1 MNFIS
6 FRRLKLFK
14 GPSSRQQNGDQE
26 QPPTKGKRGLWRG
39 VIQSPFFYLI
49 VFVSVLSYFLS
60 YVPPRS
66 LPKLKEGEIAPT
78 DLISPLDL
86 NIEDTETTEKRRA
99 EAEEA
104 VLPVYTLDENSFLN
118 TEERIRQLFE
128 FSRDWLKS
136 ATSPVR
142 TVEFQKSVAEKF
154 ELEIPVQTLDSLI
167 KSNFSPEV
175 QETLISLIGK
185 VSSQGIIVSKNL
197 FIRKEPERGLIL
209 MRGPAS
215 ERPIRVDEVLDLI
228 EGRERFASDV
238 EKLEIS
244 SRNKRLLVGLAEV
257 LLRPNISFSK
267 AETEARRER
276 ARARVETVFY
286 RLKKGK
292 VILRKGD
299 EATAENLKRI
309 SIINQNLSQAHDWLI
324 HLAGTFL
331 LFALFFLTLWYYLKS
346 LLKFRA
352 ALNIYL
358 MMGVALVLGLLLFK
372 LSSFSG
378 PLFSQ
383 FARLPALTDVEVY
396 RFAFPYQFGV
406 IIFAF
411 LTTNTVTL
419 IFAILN
425 SLLVGYLF
433 QGNFQFMLFS
443 FIGGLAAVYGIRYY
457 EKQKRTSVL
466 RAGLF
471 VVAPINVFLVITL
484 ELIKEKVGGPGAI
497 AAEAIMGLLGGALSA
512 ALAFV
517 LLPVFEN
524 VFGFVT
530 QTRLL
535 ELTNS
540 DLPVFRQMAMEA
552 PGSYHHSLVV
562 STLAEKAAEEIGL
575 DTMLVKAGALYHDI
589 GKVRRP
595 EYFIENI
602 SRNPDLHKDM
612 APSLSSLVII
622 NHVKEG
628 AEVAKKLKLPKKIK
642 EIIEQHHGSSLVR
655 YFFHKAKEVYDP
667 EMQKI
672 EEENFRYP
680 GPPPQGKEAAL
691 IMLADSVEAASR
703 SIKSPTREN
712 LKRLIVEI
720 FESYLQDGQLDD
732 CDFSL
737 RELRAIAVSYHT
749 TLYAIYHPRIQYP
762 GFDFEMKIKKK
773 PANEKKTNDRGPEP
787 PA

>member
-14 GPSSRQQNGDQE
+14 GPSPRQKNGGQEPPAEREKRNFWRRLIQN
-26 QPPTKGKRGLWRG
+26 
-39 VIQSPFFYLI
+39 PFFYLI
-49 VFVSVLSYFLS
+49 VFVFVLSYFLS

-66 LPKLKEGEIAPT
+66 LPKLKEGEIAST

-86 NIEDTETTEKRRA
+86 NIEDTETTAKRRN

-104 VLPVYTLDENSFLN
+104 VLPVYTLDENSFLS
-118 TEERIRQLFE
+118 TEESIRQLFE
-128 FSRDWLKS
+128 FGRDWLKS
-136 ATSPVR
+136 ASAPAR
-142 TVEFQKSVAEKF
+142 TAELQKAVAEKF
-154 ELEIPVQTLDSLI
+154 DLEIPVQELDSLV

-185 VSSQGIIVSKNL
+185 VSSQGIIISKNL
-197 FIRKEPERGLIL
+197 FIRKEPERGLTL

-215 ERPIRVDEVLDLI
+215 ERPIPVDGILDLI

-244 SRNKRLLVGLAEV
+244 SRNKRLLLGLAEV
-257 LLRPNISFSK
+257 LLRPNVSFNK
-267 AETEARRER
+267 AETESRKER

-292 VILRKGD
+292 VIVRKGD
-299 EATAENLKRI
+299 EATAENLKWI
-309 SIINQNLSQAHDWLI
+309 SIINQNLREARDWLV

-358 MMGVALVLGLLLFK
+358 MMGVSLILGLLVYKLF
-372 LSSFSG
+372 SFLAT
-378 PLFSQ
+378 LFSQ
-383 FARLPALTDVEVY
+383 FARLPILTEVEVY

-425 SLLVGYLF
+425 SLLVGYMF
-433 QGNFQFMLFS
+433 QGHFQFMLFS

-457 EKQKRTSVL
+457 QKQKRTSAL
-466 RAGLF
+466 RTGLF
-471 VVAPINVFLVITL
+471 VVAPINVFLIITL
-484 ELIKEKVGGPGAI
+484 ELIQEKIGGPGAI

-512 ALAFV
+512 AFAFV

-530 QTRLL
+530 QTKLL
-535 ELTNS
+535 DLTNS

-562 STLAEKAAEEIGL
+562 STLAEKAAEELGL

-589 GKVRRP
+589 GKVKRP
-595 EYFIENI
+595 EYFLENI
-602 SRNPDLHKDM
+602 SRNSDLHKDM
-612 APSLSSLVII
+612 TPSLSSLVII

-628 AEVAKKLKLPKKIK
+628 AEAAKKLKLPKKIK

-672 EEENFRYP
+672 EEENYRYP

-703 SIKSPTREN
+703 SIKSPSREN
-712 LKRLIVEI
+712 LKRLIIEI
-720 FESYLQDGQLDD
+720 FENYLQDGQLDD

-737 RELRAIAVSYHT
+737 RELRAIAESFHT
-749 TLYAIYHPRIQYP
+749 TLFAIYHPRIQYP
-762 GFDFEMKIKKK
+762 GFDFEMKKKK
-773 PANEKKTNDRGPEP
+773 RPTNGKKANDRGPEP

>member
-14 GPSSRQQNGDQE
+14 GPASRQKNGEDETPDSKTKAGFWRQLIQN
-26 QPPTKGKRGLWRG
+26 
-39 VIQSPFFYLI
+39 PFFYLI
-49 VFVSVLSYFLS
+49 IFVSVISYSLS

-66 LPKLKEGEIAPT
+66 LPKLEEGEIAST
-78 DLISPLDL
+78 DITSPLDL
-86 NIEDTETTEKRRA
+86 NIEDTETTSKRRA

-104 VLPVYTLDENSFLN
+104 VLPVYALDENSFLN
-118 TEERIRQLFE
+118 TEERIRQIFE
-128 FSRDWLKS
+128 FGRDWLKNT
-136 ATSPVR
+136 ATPAK
-142 TVEFQKSVAEKF
+142 TAELQKAVVEKF
-154 ELEIPVQTLDSLI
+154 DLEIPAQELDSLVR
-167 KSNFSPEV
+167 SNFSPEV
-175 QETLISLIGK
+175 QETLISLIGR
-185 VSSQGIIVSKNL
+185 VSSQGLIISKNL

-215 ERPIRVDEVLDLI
+215 ERPIQVDEILDLT

-244 SRNKRLLVGLAEV
+244 TRNKRLLVGLAQV
-257 LLRPNISFSK
+257 LLRPNVTFNRT
-267 AETEARRER
+267 ETEARKER

-299 EATAENLKRI
+299 EATAEDLKWI
-309 SIINQNLSQAHDWLI
+309 SVINQNLREAREWLV

-331 LFALFFLTLWYYLKS
+331 LFALFFLTVWYYLKS
-346 LLKFRA
+346 LVKFRA

-358 MMGVALVLGLLLFK
+358 MMGVTLILGLLVYK
-372 LSSFSG
+372 LLSFLAT
-378 PLFSQ
+378 LFSQ
-383 FARLPALTDVEVY
+383 FARISPLTDVEVY

-411 LTTNTVTL
+411 LTNNTVTL

-425 SLLVGYLF
+425 SLLVGYMF
-433 QGNFQFMLFS
+433 QGHFYFMLFS

-457 EKQKRTSVL
+457 QKHRRTSVL

-471 VVAPINVFLVITL
+471 VVAPINVFLIITL
-484 ELIKEKVGGPGAI
+484 ELIQEKIGGPGAI
-497 AAEAIMGLLGGALSA
+497 AAEAVMGLLGGALSA

-524 VFGFVT
+524 VFGFIT
-530 QTRLL
+530 QTKLL

-562 STLAEKAAEEIGL
+562 ATLAEKAAEEIGL

-589 GKVRRP
+589 GKVKRP

-612 APSLSSLVII
+612 TPSLSSLVII

-628 AEVAKKLKLPKKIK
+628 AEAAKKLKLPKKIK

-672 EEENFRYP
+672 EEENYRYP
-680 GPPPQGKEAAL
+680 GPPPQAKEAAL

-703 SIKSPTREN
+703 SLKSPSRES

-737 RELRAIAVSYHT
+737 RELRAIAASFHT
-749 TLYAIYHPRIQYP
+749 TLFAINHPRIQYP
-762 GFDFEMKIKKK
+762 GFDFELRKKKK
-773 PANEKKTNDRGPEP
+773 PANEKKNHDRGPES

>member
-1 MNFIS
+1 MNIIS

-14 GPSSRQQNGDQE
+14 GPSSRQKDGE
-26 QPPTKGKRGLWRG
+26 EETLAIKEKRGFWRRLFR
-39 VIQSPFFYLI
+39 SPFLYLI
-49 VFVSVLSYFLS
+49 IFVSALSYLLS
-60 YVPPRS
+60 YVPPGS
-66 LPKLKEGEIAPT
+66 LPKIEEGEIAST
-78 DLISPLDL
+78 DIISPLDFS
-86 NIEDTETTEKRRA
+86 IEDAEATTKRRV

-104 VLPVYTLDENSFLN
+104 VLPVYTLDENAFLGI
-118 TEERIRQLFE
+118 EDRIRLLFE
-128 FSRDWLKS
+128 FGRDWLKNTPPP
-136 ATSPVR
+136 AR
-142 TVEFQKSVAEKF
+142 TADLQKAVAEKLD
-154 ELEIPVQTLDSLI
+154 LEITLQDLDSLI
-167 KSNFSPEV
+167 RSNFSPEV
-175 QETLISLIGK
+175 QETLVSLIGK
-185 VSSQGIIVSKNL
+185 VSSQGIIVSKDL
-197 FIRKEPERGLIL
+197 FIRKEEERGMIL
-209 MRGPAS
+209 MRRPGS
-215 ERPIRVDEVLDLI
+215 ERQIQVDELLDL
-228 EGRERFASDV
+228 EQGRERFTSDV

-244 SRNKRLLVGLAEV
+244 SRNKRLLIGLADV
-257 LLRPNISFSK
+257 FLRPNISFNR
-267 AETEARRER
+267 AETEVRKER
-276 ARARVETVFY
+276 ARARVETAFF

-299 EATAENLKRI
+299 EAIAEDLKWISLINANLQEAR
-309 SIINQNLSQAHDWLI
+309 DWVV

-331 LFALFFLTLWYYLKS
+331 LFALFFVTVWYYLKS

-358 MMGVALVLGLLLFK
+358 MTGVTLVLGLLAYK
-372 LSSFSG
+372 LASSLAT
-378 PLFSQ
+378 LFSQ
-383 FARLPALTDVEVY
+383 FARPSVLTDVDVY

-406 IIFAF
+406 LIFAF
-411 LTTNTVTL
+411 LTNNTVTL

-425 SLLVGYLF
+425 SLLVGYMF
-433 QGNFQFMLFS
+433 QGNFLFLLFS
-443 FIGGLAAVYGIRYY
+443 FIGGLAAIYGIRYY
-457 EKQKRTSVL
+457 QKRRRTAVL

-471 VVAPINVFLVITL
+471 VVAPINVFLIITL
-484 ELIKEKVGGPGAI
+484 ELIQEKIGGLDAI
-497 AAEAIMGLLGGALSA
+497 AAESTMGLLGGALSA

-530 QTRLL
+530 QTKLL

-575 DTMLVKAGALYHDI
+575 DSMLVKAGALYHDI
-589 GKVRRP
+589 GKVKRP

-602 SRNPDLHKDM
+602 SRNPDLHRDM

-622 NHVKEG
+622 SHVKEG
-628 AEVAKKLKLPKKIK
+628 SEAAKKLKLPKKIR
-642 EIIEQHHGSSLVR
+642 EIIEQHHGSSIVR

-672 EEENFRYP
+672 EEENYRYP
-680 GPPPQGKEAAL
+680 GPPPQSKEAAL

-703 SIKSPTREN
+703 SLKSPSRES

-720 FESYLQDGQLDD
+720 FENYLQDGQLDD
-732 CDFSL
+732 SDFSL
-737 RELRAIAVSYHT
+737 RELRAIATSFHA

-762 GFDFEMKIKKK
+762 GFDFEIKKKKK
-773 PANEKKTNDRGPEP
+773 PANGKKTNDRGPEP
-787 PA
+787 PE

>member
-14 GPSSRQQNGDQE
+14 GPSTRQKNGGQEPPAEREKRNFWRRLIQN
-26 QPPTKGKRGLWRG
+26 
-39 VIQSPFFYLI
+39 PFFYLI
-49 VFVSVLSYFLS
+49 VFVFVLSYFLS

-66 LPKLKEGEIAPT
+66 LPKLKEGEIAST

-86 NIEDTETTEKRRA
+86 NIEDTETTAKRRN

-104 VLPVYTLDENSFLN
+104 VLPVYTLDENSFLS
-118 TEERIRQLFE
+118 TEESIRQLFE
-128 FSRDWLKS
+128 FGRDWLKS
-136 ATSPVR
+136 ASAPAR
-142 TVEFQKSVAEKF
+142 TAELQKAVAEKF
-154 ELEIPVQTLDSLI
+154 DIEIPVQELDSLV

-185 VSSQGIIVSKNL
+185 VSSQGIIISKNL
-197 FIRKEPERGLIL
+197 FIRKEPERGLTL

-215 ERPIRVDEVLDLI
+215 ERPIPVDGILDLI

-244 SRNKRLLVGLAEV
+244 SRNKRLLLGLAEV
-257 LLRPNISFSK
+257 LLRPNVSFNK
-267 AETEARRER
+267 AETESRKER

-292 VILRKGD
+292 VIVRKGD
-299 EATAENLKRI
+299 EATAENLKWI
-309 SIINQNLSQAHDWLI
+309 SIINQNLREARDWLV

-358 MMGVALVLGLLLFK
+358 MMGVSLILGLLVYKLF
-372 LSSFSG
+372 SFLAT
-378 PLFSQ
+378 LFSQ
-383 FARLPALTDVEVY
+383 FARLPILTEVEVY

-425 SLLVGYLF
+425 SLLVGYMF
-433 QGNFQFMLFS
+433 QGHFQFMLFS

-457 EKQKRTSVL
+457 QKQKRTSAL
-466 RAGLF
+466 RTGLF
-471 VVAPINVFLVITL
+471 VVAPINVFLIITL
-484 ELIKEKVGGPGAI
+484 ELIQEKIGGPGAI

-512 ALAFV
+512 AFAFV

-530 QTRLL
+530 QTKLL
-535 ELTNS
+535 DLTNS

-562 STLAEKAAEEIGL
+562 STLAEKAAEELGL

-589 GKVRRP
+589 GKVKRP
-595 EYFIENI
+595 EYFLENI
-602 SRNPDLHKDM
+602 SRNSDLHKDM
-612 APSLSSLVII
+612 TPSLSSLVII

-628 AEVAKKLKLPKKIK
+628 AEAAKKLKLPKKIK

-672 EEENFRYP
+672 EEENYRYP

-703 SIKSPTREN
+703 SIKSPSREN
-712 LKRLIVEI
+712 LKRLIIEI
-720 FESYLQDGQLDD
+720 FENYLQDGQLDD

-737 RELRAIAVSYHT
+737 RELRAIAESFHT
-749 TLYAIYHPRIQYP
+749 TLFAIYHPRIQYP
-762 GFDFEMKIKKK
+762 GFDFEMKKKK
-773 PANEKKTNDRGPEP
+773 RPTNGKKANDRGPEP